1 MQQGS
6 RTRKGRSPS
15 MFTGSRSDKRTGF
28 LQRAAIAISPL
39 PSLRLSLSS
48 AGCSFSRQSARS
60 LYLCLCCGG
69 AVVPRIWSTRYP
81 LTNRA
86 NVSAGAR
93 TGRTQCRVHTEVHIK
108 HTRTHACTGVVSTV
122 VYLEPG
128 KFTYIRVGC
137 CAAEGED

>member
-6 RTRKGRSPS
+6 RTRKGRSAS

-39 PSLRLSLSS
+39 PSLRLFL
-48 AGCSFSRQSARS
+48 FSWLLFFPARS
-60 LYLCLCCGG
+60 LYLCLCRGG